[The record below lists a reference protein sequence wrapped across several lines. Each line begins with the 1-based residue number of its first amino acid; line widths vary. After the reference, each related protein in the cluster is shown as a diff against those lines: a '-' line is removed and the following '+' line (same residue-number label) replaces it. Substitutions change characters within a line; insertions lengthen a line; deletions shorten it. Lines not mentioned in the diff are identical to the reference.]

1 MVIGASIVGAAAAT
15 AVHAVVTRRSSGGV
29 SLFRT
34 IAVVF
39 LLLSF
44 AGPLSAAGDGAT
56 KVVLILMH
64 VIAWFTVVRFL
75 TRGGG
80 TVRRRVVT
88 SVSGD
93 ESRWTWAGAM

>member
-56 KVVLILMH
+56 KAVLILMH

-75 TRGGG
+75 TRGAGPSGG
-80 TVRRRVVT
+80 A
-88 SVSGD
+88 S
-93 ESRWTWAGAM
+93 